1 MDTKSPLNHS
11 HHDSMKTVDLDDDSR
26 AMLDDDFKN
35 QKKDNRLLAILAIN
49 GFTILGTMVGISFK
63 TA

>member
-1 MDTKSPLNHS
+1 
-11 HHDSMKTVDLDDDSR
+11 MKTVDLDDDSR
-26 AMLDDDFKN
+26 ALQDDDFKN